1 MKNELTKRIF
11 IACIVMFLLCFGMM
25 VYMMGISIRN
35 RNIAAL
41 HEQAKQAEQI
51 MADSGT
57 EALRTLHAAVTVAAA
72 DGSILYDSTGNTGSL
87 AGLEVFEE
95 ARADGSG
102 MDTQYMD
109 MALAKV
115 VTYAELQKDGSVLCV
130 TQEQDTLFTVLS
142 GFWNELLILIMLTL
156 LLSVLLAAGFSRRI
170 MKPINQM
177 DADNPFDRDVYDE
190 MKPFVRKL
198 MTQNQ
203 QIHKQM
209 EALKE
214 EHKKQDAMRRELT
227 ANISHEL
234 KTPLTSISGFA
245 EIIRDGMV
253 KEKDIPHFADN
264 IYKEAQRLI
273 TLVNDI
279 LKISHLEDI
288 DASSTVEYIPVELLR
303 LCQDVTKRLMLNA
316 KKNDLTLTCE
326 GTEVMISGVPL
337 MLEDIVGNICDNA
350 IRYNHPGGTVE
361 VHVGTEDGRAF
372 VKVKDDGIGIP
383 AADQER
389 IFERFYRVNKSHSR
403 EVGGTGLGLSIVKH
417 GVALHGGDIAV
428 QSAPGVGT
436 EITIFFP
443 LLNISSGEMH
453 TEK

>member
-1 MKNELTKRIF
+1 
-11 IACIVMFLLCFGMM
+11 
-25 VYMMGISIRN
+25 
-35 RNIAAL
+35 
-41 HEQAKQAEQI
+41 
-51 MADSGT
+51 
-57 EALRTLHAAVTVAAA
+57 
-72 DGSILYDSTGNTGSL
+72 
-87 AGLEVFEE
+87 
-95 ARADGSG
+95 
-102 MDTQYMD
+102 
-109 MALAKV
+109 
-115 VTYAELQKDGSVLCV
+115 
-130 TQEQDTLFTVLS
+130 
-142 GFWNELLILIMLTL
+142 
-156 LLSVLLAAGFSRRI
+156 
-170 MKPINQM
+170 
-177 DADNPFDRDVYDE
+177 
-190 MKPFVRKL
+190 
-198 MTQNQ
+198 
-203 QIHKQM
+203 
-209 EALKE
+209 
-214 EHKKQDAMRRELT
+214 MRRELT